1 MKHLRVSLLAAW
13 SGLAMLLLVVAL
25 AGAHTLPI
33 RADETALS
41 LDCSFRAINVT
52 ADVGSSPGVFDMQPG
67 EIGSRVVYFAS
78 SASTGVITVST
89 LVSVTDSPCYLWSSP
104 AFSVTTQ
111 GEFTPT
117 TSVPSV
123 SIPYPLSSG
132 HGSTATVALTLSA
145 YYTGSTLS
153 PNQVVTLTFVRD
165 WPSMIY
171 LPSVRRDPQVVNGDF
186 ENGWDGWTHGQG
198 AFRGHGSGLPSSIV
212 LFEGSHR
219 ALLGSPALD
228 DKNES
233 LPVGYAAMSQ
243 TVTVPLGATDLMLA
257 YRVHTFDTVYGTGEN
272 KYFDTFE
279 FSVGKAP
286 DQIADTDRESAGCRT
301 SVLNPHDVT
310 LTPSAS
316 GLVFCAGGQP
326 ADKGG
331 AAWDSGWRS
340 VKVDLASFANTRVT
354 LYFANWN
361 REYDARW
368 FNDKGYYNTYT
379 YVDNVWFT
387 MRP

>member
-1 MKHLRVSLLAAW
+1 MKHLRVSLLAGW
-13 SGLAMLLLVVAL
+13 SGLAILLLVVAL
-25 AGAHTLPI
+25 AGAHTLPT
-33 RADETALS
+33 RADETALL

-52 ADVGSSPGVFDMQPG
+52 ADVGSSPGVLDMQPG
-67 EIGSRVVYFAS
+67 GIGSRVVYFAS

-123 SIPYPLSSG
+123 SIPYPVSSG
-132 HGSTATVALTLSA
+132 HGPTATVALTLSA
-145 YYTGSTLS
+145 YYTGSTMS

-198 AFRGHGSGLPSSIV
+198 AFRGHGSGLPQSIV

-228 DKNES
+228 DKDES

-243 TVTVPLGATDLMLA
+243 TVTVPLGATDLMLT
-257 YRVHTFDTVYGTGEN
+257 YRVHTFDTVYGLMTN
-272 KYFDTFE
+272 NYFDTFE
-279 FSVGKAP
+279 VSMGKTP
-286 DQIADTDRESAGCRT
+286 DQITDADHESAGCRG
-301 SVLNPHDVT
+301 SALNPQNVT

-326 ADKGG
+326 ADQGG

-379 YVDNVWFT
+379 YVDNVGFT
-387 MRP
+387 LRP